1 MHGLA
6 DQAHPRLL
14 QQAVPLA
21 QVALEA
27 GGDDVR
33 PGRLPAPRPRQHV
46 VDGQAIAAPVAV
58 LARVSVA
65 AEDVLLVEGHT
76 VEERLADVDCQADH
90 RREREGR
97 RWRTDYARRRLESLG
112 FT

>member
-1 MHGLA
+1 MPGLA

-76 VEERLADVDCQADH
+76 VEERLADGESQADH
-90 RREREGR
+90 PREREGR
-97 RWRTDYARRRLESLG
+97 RPRSDYPRGRTDA
-112 FT
+112 